1 MTVRTRILATVAVM
15 LSAGFVT
22 GTAHAQNGVY
32 AFHSDPKGTCPGLDW
47 HVTRAGPDLA
57 GFIAWDNGK
66 SIARVKGVVT
76 SSDFTLDTM
85 EVGGTR
91 TAKITGTIVGGNTMV
106 AKIAGVPACEGK
118 SITVPWYQAAMGGGG

>member
-1 MTVRTRILATVAVM
+1 MAVKSRRLALLSAM
-15 LSAGFVT
+15 LSAGFAV

-32 AFHSDPKGTCPGLDW
+32 AFHSDAKGTCPGLDW

-66 SIARVKGVVT
+66 TIARVKGMVT
-76 SSDFTLDTM
+76 ASDFTLDAT
-85 EVGGTR
+85 EIGGTR

-118 SITVPWYQAAMGGGG
+118 TITVPWYQAAMGGG